1 MVVPYAKN
9 EGMNMVAN
17 LAIVITFCGQ
27 FKGQK
32 YVCVDECHSP
42 NLVIRSD
49 MTRYLLAD

>member
-17 LAIVITFCGQ
+17 LAVVITFCGL

-32 YVCVDECHSP
+32 YVFALMS
-42 NLVIRSD
+42 VIHQ
-49 MTRYLLAD
+49 TW